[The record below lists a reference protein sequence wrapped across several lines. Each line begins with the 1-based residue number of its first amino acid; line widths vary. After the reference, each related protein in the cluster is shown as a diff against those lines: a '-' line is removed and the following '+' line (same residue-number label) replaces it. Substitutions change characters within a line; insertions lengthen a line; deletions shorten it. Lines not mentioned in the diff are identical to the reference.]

1 MNTISSR
8 LPPGEECLRLLEEY
22 GTGLALILLDIVM
35 PGMDGFGVLDYMN
48 RNHWI
53 EEVPVIMISSE
64 VPPHL
69 CAVRM
74 SRVYPIISVVRLMQ
88 KLFTSVSSTR
98 SNYMQNSAVS

>member
-1 MNTISSR
+1 
-8 LPPGEECLRLLEEY
+8 
-22 GTGLALILLDIVM
+22 M

-64 VPPHL
+64 DSTHL

>member
-1 MNTISSR
+1 
-8 LPPGEECLRLLEEY
+8 
-22 GTGLALILLDIVM
+22 M

-64 VPPHL
+64 DSTHL

-74 SRVYPIISVVRLMQ
+74 SRAYPIISVVRLMQ
-88 KLFTSVSSTR
+88 KLFTSVSSIR